1 MSEKK
6 DLREEIG
13 AAFYTAPN
21 TIVSQMKCMEEE
33 LDELYDKI
41 RQSESSEEKLSLL
54 ARQKE
59 LEESMELMS
68 QLLCFAKKV

>member
-6 DLREEIG
+6 DLREEVG

-21 TIVSQMKCMEEE
+21 DIVRQMKCLEAE
-33 LDELYDKI
+33 LDEIYDKI
-41 RQSESSEEKLSLL
+41 RATCADEEKSFLQ